1 MQERQI
7 GSFFYC
13 SPSEPDWNWR
23 EESRDAEGSVK
34 SASRAENFKELIPS
48 ASATAENIALV
59 ECSQE
64 NYRITRS
71 QGFSL
76 ITSKQFM
83 ACFMTYISDIFGLGN
98 SFRRMLH
105 TARMLLFF
113 YWRMS
118 SYYESTIKLRNK
130 GNSWRNSIGGNIFGG
145 RGGRKLAGLIPCHT
159 GQREYLFLMLQH

>member
-1 MQERQI
+1 MQKV
-7 GSFFYC
+7 
-13 SPSEPDWNWR
+13 
-23 EESRDAEGSVK
+23 GSVK

-113 YWRMS
+113 Y
-118 SYYESTIKLRNK
+118 
-130 GNSWRNSIGGNIFGG
+130 
-145 RGGRKLAGLIPCHT
+145 
-159 GQREYLFLMLQH
+159 

>member
-1 MQERQI
+1 MQKV
-7 GSFFYC
+7 
-13 SPSEPDWNWR
+13 
-23 EESRDAEGSVK
+23 GSVK

-64 NYRITRS
+64 NYRITQS

-113 YWRMS
+113 Y
-118 SYYESTIKLRNK
+118 
-130 GNSWRNSIGGNIFGG
+130 
-145 RGGRKLAGLIPCHT
+145 
-159 GQREYLFLMLQH
+159 